1 MVISLPWL
9 ENNAAST
16 ALQPAAAFGPEAAC
30 TRPSLAQPSPW
41 CSLGSGLC
49 RRQVHKSRL

>member
-1 MVISLPWL
+1 MISLPWL
-9 ENNAAST
+9 ENNATST

-30 TRPSLAQPSPW
+30 TWPSLAQHSPW